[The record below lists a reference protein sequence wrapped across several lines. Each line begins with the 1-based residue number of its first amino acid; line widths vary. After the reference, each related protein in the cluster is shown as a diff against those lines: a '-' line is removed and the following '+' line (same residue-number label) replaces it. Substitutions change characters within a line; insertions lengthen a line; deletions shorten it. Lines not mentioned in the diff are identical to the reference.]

1 MPINELLVSEL
12 IAVKRLVEGNSL
24 AGLRAALDFLPLA
37 IAANQRRLN
46 QLRST
51 EMLMLQKLR
60 RELSMQEV
68 DGQRADIYMKVEPM
82 QSFLQYDTGT
92 PDPHEYIIYDVNK
105 LTKLPIGIMELISQQ
120 KMIASEIK
128 QLSAAIRDLNTEL
141 EKVNE
146 TIAAKKGTNV
156 ALKKDQIAQR
166 TISELFLLYEL
177 HVLYRDNSRT
187 ATGAVGY
194 TSDQKLVK
202 VLETLQ
208 LKFNAFAERNPY
220 VLNGSLKL
228 DLVNPGSDENG
239 TALTNLLD
247 KLRKTSNPGET
258 GILDAKIKKYADNLV
273 KNINDP
279 DMSVG
284 IQRRT
289 ESKDIP
295 EVSDALNS
303 KTATTSKM
311 IQFTQ
316 EAAKWWTVFDGKK
329 FTDKATEAFKQ
340 RVKAVYGGL
349 PFCDES
355 ATTKSVE
362 AQERESMMAL
372 QQALGIQA
380 AEEQTKAAETAGV
393 DTTPNAT
400 PMTPAGV
407 DNEALE
413 KKMQEL
419 SAQTAAENKQKTTQS
434 IITVS
439 KYLQKKPEE
448 VTEKDLTDGYKKWSA
463 EYRQGRFDLEKT
475 PVSVAGETKEQQ
487 AARAKTIDKLR
498 NDTQQAAI
506 KTVDFKKALID
517 YRELHGNF
525 TPISQKWWDE
535 PGGDP
540 K

>member
-24 AGLRAALDFLPLA
+24 TGLRAALDFLPLA

-187 ATGAVGY
+187 AENAEGY
-194 TSDQKLVK
+194 SSDQKLVK
-202 VLETLQ
+202 VLGALQ

-258 GILDAKIKKYADNLV
+258 GILDAKIKRYADNLV

-279 DMSVG
+279 DISVG

-289 ESKDIP
+289 ESKNIP

-355 ATTKSVE
+355 LTTKSAE
-362 AQERESMMAL
+362 AQQREGMMAL
-372 QQALGIQA
+372 EQALGIQA
-380 AEEQTKAAETAGV
+380 ADEQTKAAEATGV

-407 DNEALE
+407 DMQKYLEETAADLE
-413 KKMQEL
+413 KIY
-419 SAQTAAENKQKTTQS
+419 KQLNTQS
-434 IITVS
+434 IVTAS
-439 KYLQKKPEE
+439 KYLQKKPVEI
-448 VTEKDLTDGYKKWSA
+448 TEKDLTDGYKQWSA
-463 EYRQGRFDLEKT
+463 KYRQGRVDLDQT

-487 AARAKTIDKLR
+487 AVRSKIIDKLR

-506 KTVDFKKALID
+506 KTVDFKKALIN
-517 YRELHGNF
+517 YRELHGNL
-525 TPISQKWWDE
+525 TPISQEWWDE
-535 PGGDP
+535 PAGDP